1 MIFFLLPFFRYFI
14 NLCYFFLCLFFFAL
28 FLRDADSRKGIV
40 FPFCVPIYEKRK
52 KKKTLDIVYVYCMQ
66 YPHAGAATVCN
77 CTLGASSGDC
87 CQLPY
92 EFCCNEKYQDVNHF
106 GVISP
111 KDICRDSSVSLLY

>member
-1 MIFFLLPFFRYFI
+1 MCVILFIAIFCPFLKGCR
-14 NLCYFFLCLFFFAL
+14 
-28 FLRDADSRKGIV
+28 SRKGTF
-40 FPFCVPIYEKRK
+40 FPFCVLIYEKRK

-77 CTLGASSGDC
+77 CTLGASSRDC

-111 KDICRDSSVSLLY
+111 KDICRDSSASLLY